1 MSFWPKNLRMMS
13 KDDQDTVFLTYR
25 TNDSIP
31 EISRSDYWREAL
43 GTLGDGDIVF
53 AVSGHTKPLQAAQFL
68 VAETFLPAKFIV
80 VTKFAEAKS

>member
-1 MSFWPKNLRMMS
+1 
-13 KDDQDTVFLTYR
+13 
-25 TNDSIP
+25 
-31 EISRSDYWREAL
+31 L